1 MKKLRGF
8 VKRKEGEPMKRFGAT
23 GATTIEYETISGKKG
38 VAEIYQD
45 SNKKWKF
52 KKPEGEKDAE

>member
-1 MKKLRGF
+1 
-8 VKRKEGEPMKRFGAT
+8 MKRFGAT